1 MKLTATQLMIIA
13 GVMAALVTIAVVV
26 LLIAPQFQAITEL
39 DGRKLAVEQE
49 MTQTKT
55 RLSQLEQ
62 VKRGAAETQAQLI
75 KISNQ
80 VPDSPE
86 LPTLIIEMQNAA
98 DSAGLD
104 FQSIKPAIP
113 APPSPLGYS
122 AIGVNMK
129 LQGRW
134 ADILDFLR
142 RTQRMTRAVR
152 QVSVEV
158 VRCIS
163 IAVCVHQARS
173 PVPPVR
179 LAAFQQRCAATRQ
192 VAEYAASRVRKACA
206 AIACV
211 TMNIACTRPVF
222 AGLM

>member
-13 GVMAALVTIAVVV
+13 GVMAAIAAIAVVV

-49 MTQTKT
+49 MAQTKT
-55 RLSQLEQ
+55 TLSQLEQ

-86 LPTLIIEMQNAA
+86 LPTLVIEMQNAA

-104 FQSIKPAIP
+104 FQSIKPVIP
-113 APPSPLGYS
+113 TPPSPLGYS
-122 AIGVNMK
+122 AIGVTMK

-158 VRCIS
+158 L
-163 IAVCVHQARS
+163 
-173 PVPPVR
+173 P
-179 LAAFQQRCAATRQ
+179 ATTG
-192 VAEYAASRVRKACA
+192 ASTSTTPTPDTPIDLTANVVIKVYVMAPSTNA
-206 AIACV
+206 PSSGA
-211 TMNIACTRPVF
+211 P
-222 AGLM
+222 AGTTPKP